1 MKKGFTIMELLVTI
15 SLLLLVAVLIVP
27 NIMKMSDSVKQT
39 QYESKLELILT
50 AGEEYGEDN
59 INLLSSTS
67 CTEVNVG
74 TLVSLGYL
82 KGDSDDN
89 LNLIDPRTNESMNN
103 IKLCIKQ
110 TRITY
115 DTGKIDYKIISEFLE
130 EI

>member
-110 TRITY
+110 TRVIY

>member
-82 KGDSDDN
+82 KGDSGDN

-110 TRITY
+110 TRVTY

>member
-110 TRITY
+110 TRVTY